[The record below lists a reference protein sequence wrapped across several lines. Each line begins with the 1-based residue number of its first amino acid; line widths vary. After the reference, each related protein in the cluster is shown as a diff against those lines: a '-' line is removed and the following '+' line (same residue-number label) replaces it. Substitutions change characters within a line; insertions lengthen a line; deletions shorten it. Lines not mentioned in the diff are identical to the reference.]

1 MIRRPPRST
10 LFPYT
15 TLFRSGQIILGLAV
29 GLGYQ
34 DAARDAPDVGF
45 GPAPDGL
52 AALDVALPV
61 PAEIPAVEEV
71 AGDRDPSAL
80 ARRARAR
87 RVGREQRDRDGRVRL
102 LERPRHIADLE
113 VGVDVLL
120 DVDLPEAPV
129 DAIGRILGPQL
140 QHGVETLQH
149 HRRSQLG
156 V

>member
-61 PAEIPAVEEV
+61 PAEIPAVGES
-71 AGDRDPSAL
+71 AGDRGPSAL

-87 RVGREQRDRDGRVRL
+87 RGGRGQRERDGRGRL
-102 LERPRHIADLE
+102 LE
-113 VGVDVLL
+113 
-120 DVDLPEAPV
+120 
-129 DAIGRILGPQL
+129 GPPA
-140 QHGVETLQH
+140 TTDP
-149 HRRSQLG
+149 
-156 V
+156 

>member
-15 TLFRSGQIILGLAV
+15 TLFRSGQITLGLAV
-29 GLGYQ
+29 GLGYRA
-34 DAARDAPDVGF
+34 AARDAPDVGI
-45 GPAPDGL
+45 GRAPAGL

-80 ARRARAR
+80 ARRAGAR

-102 LERPRHIADLE
+102 LETPRHVADL
-113 VGVDVLL
+113 GLRVDVLL
-120 DVDLPEAPV
+120 DRDL
-129 DAIGRILGPQL
+129 
-140 QHGVETLQH
+140 
-149 HRRSQLG
+149 
-156 V
+156 

>member
-1 MIRRPPRST
+1 MI
-10 LFPYT
+10 LWVF
-15 TLFRSGQIILGLAV
+15 FFFFQAEDGI
-29 GLGYQ
+29 
-34 DAARDAPDVGF
+34 RDRNVTGVQTCALPISS
-45 GPAPDGL
+45 DGL

-140 QHGVETLQH
+140 QHGVETL
-149 HRRSQLG
+149 
-156 V
+156 